1 MGRAAA
7 RLAFP
12 RKIGTIRGQLKIDSI
27 PMSAP
32 SFSPPAPVKLI
43 VLDYDFTVHDW
54 ETQPSVDEGFIE
66 HMAVFQAMGGLFA
79 INSGRTL
86 EQMTQGLLE
95 LDEGLQPDYLLTT
108 EREVYRPNADGSGG
122 WEEFGDWNARCRQA
136 HDELALR
143 AADLLSQLAEQ
154 LAYRYRGMRLVW
166 ENHRL
171 SGLVASH
178 AGEMELICR
187 TLEERLAA
195 EQHRQLPL
203 SYQRNDIYLRFCHRE
218 YHKGAALGE
227 LKRLLGL
234 SAGEVFA
241 AGDNHN
247 DLSMLRREM
256 AEYLACPGNSIG
268 EVKEFVTA
276 QGGYVA
282 RARCSLGLR
291 EALAH
296 YRVPGWAA
304 AKETGAAA

>member
-1 MGRAAA
+1 M
-7 RLAFP
+7 
-12 RKIGTIRGQLKIDSI
+12 
-27 PMSAP
+27 P
-32 SFSPPAPVKLI
+32 SSTFHPPAPVKLI
-43 VLDYDFTVHDW
+43 ALDYDFTVHDW
-54 ETQPSVDEGFIE
+54 EAAPYVDEAFME

-95 LDEGLQPDYLLTT
+95 LDDGLQPDYLLTT
-108 EREVYRPNADGSGG
+108 EREVYRPSTDGSGG
-122 WEEFGDWNARCRQA
+122 WEEYGDWNARCRVA

-143 AADLLSQLAEQ
+143 SADLLSQLAEQ

-187 TLEERLAA
+187 ILEERLAA
-195 EQHRQLPL
+195 EEQRQLPL

-234 SAGEVFA
+234 TAAEVFV

-256 AEYLACPGNSIG
+256 AEYVACPGNSIE
-268 EVKEFVTA
+268 EVKQFVQA

-282 RARCSLGLR
+282 SARCSHGVR

-296 YRVPGWAA
+296 FRVPGWTSAKANAA
-304 AKETGAAA
+304 